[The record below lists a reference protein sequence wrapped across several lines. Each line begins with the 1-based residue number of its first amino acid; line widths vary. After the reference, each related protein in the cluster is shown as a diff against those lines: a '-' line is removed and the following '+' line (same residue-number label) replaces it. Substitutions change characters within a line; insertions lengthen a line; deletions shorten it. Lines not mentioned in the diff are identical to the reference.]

1 MGGLAGACVAT
12 AGGQAFFIGA
22 MLGAAG
28 GIAGAF
34 AGYQARKRLVKALGT
49 RDIYVALFEDLIAI
63 AGSLWVVS
71 QF

>member
-1 MGGLAGACVAT
+1 MGGLAGACVAA

-28 GIAGAF
+28 GVAGAF
-34 AGYQARKRLVKALGT
+34 AGYQARKRLVRALGT
-49 RDIYVALFEDLIAI
+49 RDIYIALLEDLVSV

-71 QF
+71 RF